1 MKLFRSLFLYNYCNK
16 DNYYIFAALNFSKI
30 MIKLFRFLFI
40 LSLTI
45 LTSNSVF
52 AQSTTSGANTITTAV
67 PFLSITPDS
76 RAGGMGD
83 IGVGTTPDVNSLH
96 WNPAKF
102 AFIESDMGVGLS
114 YSPWLRALVDDI
126 NLAYLTGYKRLDDL
140 QVISAS
146 LRYFALGDI
155 IFTSEFGEFQG
166 QQSPNEFAI
175 DFGYTRQLSDYFS
188 GAVAV
193 RYIRSDL
200 TGGQLVNGVET
211 HAGNS
216 FASDVAFYYLNEFR
230 ANRKDNIFSAGIN
243 IQNIG
248 SKISYTDGEVK
259 DFIPTTLKLGMAYTT
274 ELDPYNS
281 FSVGIEANKL
291 LVPTPAK
298 DTTGIGGGTIGIGGV
313 GSDMGPI
320 EGIFS
325 SFGDAPDGFKEELQE
340 IMLSVGVEY
349 WYNKQFAIRGGY
361 FHEHENKGNRTYF
374 TAGAGLR
381 MNVFALDF
389 SYLLPTQRNHPL
401 ENTLRFTLSFDVDA
415 FGNQR

>member
-1 MKLFRSLFLYNYCNK
+1 MIRLVRIFTLIALFVIVSEGV
-16 DNYYIFAALNFSKI
+16 
-30 MIKLFRFLFI
+30 M
-40 LSLTI
+40 
-45 LTSNSVF
+45 
-52 AQSTTSGANTITTAV
+52 AQTTTSGANTITTAV

-83 IGVGTTPDVNSLH
+83 AGVGTTPDVSSQH

-126 NLAYLTGYKRLDDL
+126 NLAYLTAFKKIDDV
-140 QVISAS
+140 QTVSTS
-146 LRYFALGDI
+146 LRYFSLGDI
-155 IFTSEFGEFQG
+155 VFTSDHGEFMG

-175 DFGYTRQLSDYFS
+175 DLGYARKLSEVFS

-211 HAGNS
+211 HPGHS
-216 FASDVAFYYLNEFR
+216 FASDVAFYYYNEFR
-230 ANRKDNIFSAGIN
+230 ANRKDNTFSAGIN

-248 SKISYTDGEVK
+248 SKISYSDGKVK
-259 DFIPTTLKLGMAYTT
+259 DFIPTMLKLGASYTT
-274 ELDPYNS
+274 ELDEYNS
-281 FSVGIEANKL
+281 FSFSLEANKL
-291 LVPTPAK
+291 LVPTPPVDSTDYEAG
-298 DTTGIGGGTIGIGGV
+298 GIILPGGIY
-313 GSDMGPI
+313 SDMGPI
-320 EGIFS
+320 KGMFTSFS
-325 SFGDAPDGFKEELQE
+325 DAPGGFAEEMQE

-349 WYNKQFAIRGGY
+349 WYNKQFAIRAGY
-361 FHEHENKGNRTYF
+361 FYEHENKGNRKYI
-374 TAGAGLR
+374 TAGAGLK

-415 FGNQR
+415 FSNQK